1 MSIDIRSAAVAARRA
16 LGATLLTVG
25 AITPAAAQSVAIT
38 GGRVHTATGAPID
51 GGTVLIRDGRIVAV
65 GRDVTI
71 PQGVE
76 RIDATGK
83 WVTPGL
89 INANTQ
95 LGLIEVGQ
103 VSETRNAS
111 ARGRGDAINAA
122 FTVWDGLNP
131 ASALLAQARDD
142 GVTTVGIIPTGGLIA
157 GQAAVIDLVDG
168 SVSDMLVRQPVA
180 MVGQVGRAAA
190 ANTNARGELIV
201 KLRELLEDTRTYSR
215 RRADFER
222 AETRPF
228 AASRLDLEA
237 MIPVVQGRL
246 PFIVAADKASDI
258 EAVLE
263 LSKQYGLRPIISG
276 GAEGWMIAEKLAAAK
291 VPVMA
296 GAMNNLPGDFSTLGT
311 RQENAALLRRAGV
324 TVLLI
329 GNGPGDPE
337 SFNVRNVR
345 QEAGNA
351 VAYGMSWDDA
361 FRAVTIVPAEVLGVA
376 DRVGSLAAGRE
387 GNVVVWSGD
396 PFELST
402 TPERVFVRGREIT
415 APTREELLTER
426 YKRLPPTYNSP

>member
-1 MSIDIRSAAVAARRA
+1 MSIGIRISGSWIQRIAGILALCAAMS
-16 LGATLLTVG
+16 
-25 AITPAAAQSVAIT
+25 PAEAQTIAIT
-38 GGRVHTATGAPID
+38 GGRVYTATGAPID
-51 GGTVLIRDGRIVAV
+51 GGTVLVRDGKIAAV
-65 GRDVTI
+65 GRNVAI
-71 PQGVE
+71 PQDAQ

-103 VSETRNAS
+103 VADTRNAS

-131 ASALLAQARDD
+131 TSMMLAQARDD
-142 GVTTVGIIPTGGLIA
+142 GVTTVGILPTGGLIS
-157 GQAAVIDLVDG
+157 GQAAVIDLVEG
-168 SVSDMLVRQPVA
+168 SVSDMLLRQPVA
-180 MVGQVGRAAA
+180 MVGQVGRMTA
-190 ANTNARGELIV
+190 ANTNARGELLV
-201 KLRELLEDTRTYSR
+201 RLRELLEDTRVYSR
-215 RRADFER
+215 RRAEFER

-228 AASRLDLEA
+228 AASRIDLEA

-246 PFIVAADKASDI
+246 PFIVAADKSSDI

-263 LSKQYGLRPIISG
+263 LSRQYGLKPIISG
-276 GAEGWMIAEKLAAAK
+276 GAEAWMVADKLAAAK

-296 GAMNNLPGDFSTLGT
+296 GAMNNLPGDFSTLGQ
-311 RQENAALLRRAGV
+311 RQENAAILRRAGV
-324 TVLLI
+324 AVLLI

-337 SFNVRNVR
+337 AFNVRNVR

-351 VAYGMSWDDA
+351 VAYGMSWEDA

-376 DRVGSLAAGRE
+376 DLVGSLAPGRE
-387 GNVVVWSGD
+387 ANVVVWSGD

-402 TPERVFVRGREIT
+402 TPERVLVRGREIT
-415 APTREELLTER
+415 TPTREELLTER
-426 YKRLPPTYNSP
+426 YKRLPPSYNTP